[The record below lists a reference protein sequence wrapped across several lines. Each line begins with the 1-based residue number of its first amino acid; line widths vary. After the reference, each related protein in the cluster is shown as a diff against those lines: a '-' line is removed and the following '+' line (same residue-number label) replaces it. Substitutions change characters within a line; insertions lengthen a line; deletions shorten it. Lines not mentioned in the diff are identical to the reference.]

1 MHPLLIAILSF
12 AAGAWVTMFFISLT
26 KSASWADDHMD
37 CMLCKDYLEY
47 KKEKE
52 AKSKEV

>member
-12 AAGAWVTMFFISLT
+12 AAGAWVTMFLISLT
-26 KSASWADDHMD
+26 KSASWADDRMD